1 MEASMVS
8 RNKINGGDSD
18 AFSRTNKQIAT
29 GASRSSARGK
39 TPRYPLSGSDLLNCK
54 EIIVRM
60 LSSSPGNVTSA
71 LISKILSAGEP
82 ADWLRCGKLGVRFK
96 KHFDRLVVLCSPEV
110 FPPCCFGGPTRLP
123 TGQVK

>member
-18 AFSRTNKQIAT
+18 AFNRKNKKIAP
-29 GASRSSARGK
+29 GASRFSARSK
-39 TPRYPLSGSDLLNCK
+39 TPRYPLSDSDLSNCK

-82 ADWLRCGKLGVRFK
+82 ADWLGFGKMGVRFK
-96 KHFDRLVVLCSPEV
+96 ETI
-110 FPPCCFGGPTRLP
+110 G
-123 TGQVK
+123 